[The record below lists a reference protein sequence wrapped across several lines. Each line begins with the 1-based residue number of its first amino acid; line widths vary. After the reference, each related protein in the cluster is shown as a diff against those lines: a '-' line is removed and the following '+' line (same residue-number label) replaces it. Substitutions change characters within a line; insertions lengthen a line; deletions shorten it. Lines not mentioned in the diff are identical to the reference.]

1 MSKTT
6 LLLFLNFF
14 QRDCFYQNVVISLE
28 KHCLFKKTK
37 LLAHAQLC
45 LKCLNCVYSLIW
57 YYLKNVSYSI
67 RKMLKRISFFWN
79 STKDRK
85 THFNISVAE
94 NAPEII
100 MFSAFHMEEL
110 NFHTEELKFLFDLCS
125 PITEYETPAWDTNNK
140 NVILKVESV
149 QRKAARFFFN
159 SYDRDS
165 SVSKLIKKL
174 NLDSI
179 ELRSKVKKLKLML
192 SIASQKNFLIK
203 CHKTN

>member
-1 MSKTT
+1 M
-6 LLLFLNFF
+6 
-14 QRDCFYQNVVISLE
+14 LE
-28 KHCLFKKTK
+28 
-37 LLAHAQLC
+37 
-45 LKCLNCVYSLIW
+45 
-57 YYLKNVSYSI
+57 
-67 RKMLKRISFFWN
+67 RISFFRN

-94 NAPEII
+94 NAAEII

-110 NFHTEELKFLFDLCS
+110 NFHTEELKFHTEELEFLYDLCS

-159 SYDRDS
+159 GYDRDS

-179 ELRSKVKKLKLML
+179 ELRQKVKKLKLIH
-192 SIASQKNFLIK
+192 SIVSQKNFLIK